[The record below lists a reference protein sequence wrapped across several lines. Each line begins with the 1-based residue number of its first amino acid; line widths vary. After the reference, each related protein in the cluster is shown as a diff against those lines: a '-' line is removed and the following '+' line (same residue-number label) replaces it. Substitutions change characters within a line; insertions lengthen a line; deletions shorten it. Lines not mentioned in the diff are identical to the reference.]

1 MLINWRYETHICD
14 MLATDRENTA
24 TTLYCSQI
32 NVQTRIN
39 VTYCIGISMTLNII
53 AFDERADRPTDRPK
67 TSSHAT
73 CVYCIYDNN
82 TLFAVNNVHFYLY
95 KTLNH
100 TLNEFR

>member
-24 TTLYCSQI
+24 ATLYCSQI

-39 VTYCIGISMTLNII
+39 VTYCIGISMALNII
-53 AFDERADRPTDRPK
+53 AFDERADRPTDRK
-67 TSSHAT
+67 HLHMHRM
-73 CVYCIYDNN
+73 CVHIYDNS
-82 TLFAVNNVHFYLY
+82 TLFAVNNVHFYLR